1 MNSFTKTIK
10 DVSEDQRKKIENY
23 ILIAY
28 FSKKVESWVGGLDFI
43 RGTFDIPDLLV
54 EVELYANNV
63 TVIKWL
69 PYELLGKG
77 RKMNVFYLGPVTV
90 EEVYV

>member
-28 FSKKVESWVGGLDFI
+28 FSKRVESWAGGRDFI

-54 EVELYANNV
+54 EVELFANNV
-63 TVIKWL
+63 AVIKWL
-69 PYELLGKG
+69 PYELLGKVS
-77 RKMNVFYLGPVTV
+77 KMEMFCLGPVAI
-90 EEVYV
+90 EEV